1 MKKKCIYLCIIIF
14 LVHNFS
20 QVKADNYQ
28 TTSPYWS
35 TEKNGPTSK
44 QEAIDMF
51 FKDRTLDPIEG
62 IWMIPDWGMVAIT
75 KREDGYVQYVVD
87 IVFEGLNGTQETT
100 YFKTEDPNVFNF
112 FERISWPDGN
122 WYIFKTS
129 TGTLILKDDNLAEI
143 TFVEE
148 FAQSIIGGNKIEKIW
163 PITST
168 TSASL
173 KTEEYKLENLTEDE
187 IEKKLDTLAW
197 YNWDDSKDH
206 TLEFEKA
213 NAKIEILESEYYLK
227 KKKDINQYSWWIN
240 GHADINER
248 DLLIFG
254 KDYTVFVSYE
264 NEGFVS
270 TKDWKSVKPNELINE
285 VMDVQRSLAEEF
297 KETGSD
303 YIENMNWIYKPEI
316 DEENNL
322 VNYSY
327 EIFWN
332 GKEGPYKSMQ
342 TMSLVLGRKGFIEL
356 SFVKKIDSNA
366 DFKEFANFAKD
377 FTKGVKFVEG
387 SKHTDFKSGDKV
399 AALGIGGLVAGTLGV
414 KALAK
419 AGILAKFLPLL
430 AKFWW
435 IIIAPIVAIFGFA
448 GKKNSS
454 GVSGADKE
462 SISRRKKRRK

>member
-1 MKKKCIYLCIIIF
+1 MKKKSIYFFITIF
-14 LVHNFS
+14 FLFNFS

-51 FKDRTLDPIEG
+51 FKDRTLDPLEG

-87 IVFEGLNGTQETT
+87 IKFEELNGTQETT
-100 YFKTEDPNVFNF
+100 YFITEDPNVFNF

-122 WYIFKTS
+122 WYVFKTS
-129 TGTLILKDDNLAEI
+129 TGTLILKDDNFAEI

-148 FAQSIIGGNKIEKIW
+148 FAQNLMGGNKIEKIW
-163 PITST
+163 PT
-168 TSASL
+168 TLHTNTSL
-173 KTEEYKLENLTEDE
+173 KTEEYKLENLTEE
-187 IEKKLDTLAW
+187 EMIKKYDTLNW
-197 YNWDDSKDH
+197 HNWDNPKDH

-227 KKKDINQYSWWIN
+227 KKKDINQYNWWMHGYGN
-240 GHADINER
+240 QNDR
-248 DLLIFG
+248 DLMIFG
-254 KDYTVFVSYE
+254 HDYTVFISYA

-270 TKDWKSVKPNELINE
+270 TQDWKSVKPDELINE
-285 VMDVQRSLAEEF
+285 MIDTQRAVAEELE
-297 KETGSD
+297 ETGSNFV
-303 YIENMNWIYKPEI
+303 ENMKWIYKPQI

-327 EIFWN
+327 EMFWN
-332 GKEGPYKSMQ
+332 GKEGPYKTMQ
-342 TMSLVLGRKGFIEL
+342 TMSFVLGRKGFIEL
-356 SFVKKIDSNA
+356 SFVREIDDNT
-366 DFKEFANFAKD
+366 DLKEFANFAKN
-377 FTKGVKFVEG
+377 FTKGVKFADG
-387 SKHTDFKSGDKV
+387 SKHTDYKSGDKV

-435 IIIAPIVAIFGFA
+435 IIVAPLVAIFGFL
-448 GKKNSS
+448 GKNDTSKSS
-454 GVSGADKE
+454 R
-462 SISRRKKRRK
+462 RRKK